1 MYNNRFAEWIYMGV
15 FYLAAGLT
23 CVAVFL
29 RTYLVYRDTTVLWQG
44 LGLVLLFWMLFLA
57 EVVLI
62 PHRNLWFH
70 LYIILQTIVV
80 SLLIYTRSFEV
91 YDYFSNLYAILGM
104 QMMQRIN
111 IKFSAM
117 WIIIFLTLIG
127 IKFFQFEG
135 LVEGLTRFLSF
146 GSVIVFISSYSL
158 ATRRA
163 QEATIHAKSLRQQLQ
178 DANDKL
184 EQSVDTLRNLSV
196 VRERQRLAR
205 ELHDSVTQ
213 TIFSMTLTTQS
224 ALLLLDKDAKRVGIQ
239 LDRLNQLAQSAMAE
253 VQTLIS
259 ELRPEQLTRG
269 GLATAIRQHI
279 AGQALP
285 EGLSVTLEVDDEHE
299 LPPLEA
305 QGLFRIAQEALNNIV
320 KHAKA
325 RNVKL
330 RLHTNTPFWIEIDD
344 DGQGFDTQ
352 QALESGH
359 IGLTGMHERADE
371 IGWNLIIQS
380 TPGMGTHIRAEK
392 IYPIEERT

>member
-1 MYNNRFAEWIYMGV
+1 MTTNRFADWIYMGV

-29 RTYLVYRDTTVLWQG
+29 RTYLVYRDTTVLGQG
-44 LGLVLLFWMLFLA
+44 LGLLLLFWMLFLA
-57 EVVLI
+57 ELFLM
-62 PHRNLWFH
+62 PRNSLWFQF
-70 LYIILQTIVV
+70 YIILQTIII

-111 IKFSAM
+111 IKFSVM
-117 WIIIFLTLIG
+117 WIIIFLALIG

-135 LVEGLTRFLSF
+135 VVEGLTRFLSF
-146 GSVIVFISSYSL
+146 GSIIVFISSYSL

-163 QEATIHAKSLRQQLQ
+163 QEATIHTKSLRQQLQ
-178 DANDKL
+178 DANYQI
-184 EQSVDTLRNLSV
+184 EQSVDTLRNLGI

-224 ALLLLDKDAKRVGIQ
+224 ALLLLDKDSKQVGTQ
-239 LDRLNQLAQSAMAE
+239 LERLNLLAQGAMAE
-253 VQTLIS
+253 MQTLIS
-259 ELRPEQLTRG
+259 ELRPEQITRG

-285 EGLSVTLEVDDEHE
+285 EGMSVTLEADEVHE
-299 LPPLEA
+299 LPPLET
-305 QGLFRIAQEALNNIV
+305 QGLFRIVQEALNNII

-330 RLHTNTPFWIEIDD
+330 RLHTNTTFWIEIDD
-344 DGQGFDTQ
+344 DGQGFDMQ
-352 QALESGH
+352 QALEGRH

-371 IGWNLIIQS
+371 IGWNLFIQS
-380 TPGMGTHIRAEK
+380 TPGMGTHIRVEK
-392 IYPIEERT
+392 KYPIEERA